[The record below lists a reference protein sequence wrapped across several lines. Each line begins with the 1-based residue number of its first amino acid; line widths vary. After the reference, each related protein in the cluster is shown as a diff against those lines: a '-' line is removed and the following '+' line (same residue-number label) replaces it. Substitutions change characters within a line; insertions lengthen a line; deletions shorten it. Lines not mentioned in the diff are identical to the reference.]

1 MRVVTEPDGETV
13 HNALGSRLQALE
25 SPHEHQTEHQLFAG
39 NGYDGHEIRPWPH
52 DVAGQESEI
61 GGEDAG
67 EDLVIH
73 YDADGK
79 PWLWE
84 IEHASRHPE
93 YLAAALAELKRPSA
107 MAAE

>member
-1 MRVVTEPDGETV
+1 MKTNISYTP
-13 HNALGSRLQALE
+13 E
-25 SPHEHQTEHQLFAG
+25 SDTMAIEV
-39 NGYDGHEIRPWPH
+39 RPWP
-52 DVAGQESEI
+52 AGARADDREV

-73 YDADGK
+73 YAADGE

-93 YLAAALAELKRPSA
+93 HIAAALAELRRRSTLVA
-107 MAAE
+107 

>member
-1 MRVVTEPDGETV
+1 MTPSTSIRYSPETDTLAIEV
-13 HNALGSRLQALE
+13 
-25 SPHEHQTEHQLFAG
+25 
-39 NGYDGHEIRPWPH
+39 RPWPEH
-52 DVAGQESEI
+52 AKGDTREI

-73 YDADGK
+73 YAADGE

-93 YLAAALAELKRPSA
+93 YIAAALAELHRRSM